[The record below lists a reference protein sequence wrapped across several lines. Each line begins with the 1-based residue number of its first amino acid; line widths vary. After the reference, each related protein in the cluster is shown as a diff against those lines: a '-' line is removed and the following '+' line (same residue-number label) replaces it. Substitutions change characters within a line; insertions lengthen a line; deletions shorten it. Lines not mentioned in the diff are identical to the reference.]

1 MLFDTPLL
9 NTNATPVSSAPAPTG
24 RPQQS
29 SSSKRKRSHSSSATI
44 SNSIPLGDR
53 PGAGGAAAAP
63 PPNVEIN
70 VEKLLKKMK
79 QSEAGA
85 KGAGGAGGGGGG
97 ERQAKKQKK
106 EGGKQGKPAQQQHQQ
121 REQQPRQQDRGGKQ
135 GGNNNKNKKSRQQRS
150 SSPPPPTPDRRA
162 AFLPRLPTPA
172 EEEDVPEVKPVVL
185 TPGMTLHKFAAP
197 SQAAAASSSSSGP
210 ATIQGAGKKG
220 SVQDKLRA
228 QLAGGKFRMLNE
240 QLYTT
245 SGAEAY
251 RLMKDEGAFDDYHIG
266 FRSQAAT
273 WPVHPLSLIAR
284 SLLDTLE
291 PNSLIA
297 DFGCGDA
304 ALARSLCPPPSAATT
319 APLPPIPS
327 LKLPAKL
334 VAQKKLKV
342 ASFDLVSQNSFV
354 VEAECSSV
362 PLPGGVNGGEVVD
375 AVVCCLSLMG
385 TDWLEIVR
393 EARRVMRVGGVLKIA
408 EVTSRFPSIDDFI
421 KLLTS
426 LGFSLSHKDDSNT
439 HFLLLDF
446 TKTADGEAAGK
457 VVENTRKSEKL
468 LNPCIYKRR

>member
-9 NTNATPVSSAPAPTG
+9 NTNATPVSSAPPPSG
-24 RPQQS
+24 RSNAS
-29 SSSKRKRSHSSSATI
+29 SSSKRKRSHSSSASA
-44 SNSIPLGDR
+44 SNAIPLGR
-53 PGAGGAAAAP
+53 PGGAGGDSGVG
-63 PPNVEIN
+63 NVEIN

-79 QSEAGA
+79 QSE
-85 KGAGGAGGGGGG
+85 GGKGGGGAD
-97 ERQAKKQKK
+97 RQQQQPQAKRPKK
-106 EGGKQGKPAQQQHQQ
+106 DNKQGKPAPAQDRQ
-121 REQQPRQQDRGGKQ
+121 QQPRQNDKGGKGK
-135 GGNNNKNKKSRQQRS
+135 GGSKKSRQQRS

-162 AFLPRLPTPA
+162 AYLPPLPA
-172 EEEDVPEVKPVVL
+172 HDEEQEQEERVKPVVL
-185 TPGMTLHKFAAP
+185 TPGMTLHRFSAP
-197 SQAAAASSSSSGP
+197 AQPAASSSAAVG
-210 ATIQGAGKKG
+210 GGGKKG

-273 WPVHPLSLIAR
+273 WPVHPLALIAR
-284 SLLDTLE
+284 ALLDSLDA
-291 PNSLIA
+291 NSLIA

-304 ALARSLCPPPSAATT
+304 ALARSLCPPPTTTT
-319 APLPPIPS
+319 AAAPATSSLAPIPS
-327 LKLPAKL
+327 LKLPPKL
-334 VAQKKLKV
+334 VASKRLKV

-385 TDWLEIVR
+385 TDWVGIVR
-393 EARRVMRVGGVLKIA
+393 EARRVLRVGGVLKIA

-426 LGFSLSHKDDSNT
+426 LGFSLSHKDYSNT

-446 TKTADGEAAGK
+446 TKTAESEPAGK